1 MSLDHEASSPR
12 RQFLERLGVMAV
24 AVSAPRYAS
33 PPSPTVEHDAERERA
48 QSPWDM
54 SWVDRVTSAKYRV
67 VFDANNVADGF
78 ALNLAADFMDRFK
91 EVYNTHDDE
100 TRAVVVIRQLGIPMA
115 LKDEL
120 WERYAIGTDSK
131 INDPVTKAPARR
143 NPFYRPAPGTS
154 PDLAASMLE
163 NLTARGLIVLVCN
176 RAAMNFASGFAE
188 KTKRNIE
195 EVRADVRLGLVP
207 GALLMPD
214 GIFALIR
221 AQNAGCAFMRGA

>member
-12 RQFLERLGVMAV
+12 RQFLEQLGVMAV
-24 AVSAPRYAS
+24 AVSAPRYVSPES
-33 PPSPTVEHDAERERA
+33 PPVEPEHSP

-54 SWVDRVTSAKYRV
+54 SWVERVTAAKYRA
-67 VFDANNVADGF
+67 VFDANNIADGF
-78 ALNLAADFMDRFK
+78 ALDLAVDFMDKFK
-91 EVYNTHDDE
+91 EVYNTRDEE
-100 TRAVVVIRQLGIPMA
+100 TRAVVVMRQLGTPMA

-120 WERYAIGTDSK
+120 WERYAIGEERKITD
-131 INDPVTKAPARR
+131 PATKAPARR
-143 NPFYRPAPGTS
+143 NPFYRAAPGMS
-154 PDLAASMLE
+154 ADVAASKLE
-163 NLTARGLIVLVCN
+163 NLLARGLIVLVCN
-176 RAAMNFASGFAE
+176 RAAMNFASSLAE